1 MTDTPVWGCRSLFI
15 NKTAHYKQLPTPLL
29 VRTKRGGSNEACA
42 SIVEQ
47 ESNQFDA
54 AREIYQAI
62 EKVFPDTRV

>member
-1 MTDTPVWGCRSLFI
+1 MLIYR
-15 NKTAHYKQLPTPLL
+15 KQYKPLPTPLL

-54 AREIYQAI
+54 AREIYQTI
-62 EKVFPDTRV
+62 EKVFPDAKV